1 MCVRVSVSVSES
13 LYLELNFFMMS
24 MQAYMCALYF
34 FFSIIKS
41 RSSGT
46 KSRIKEVQ
54 GKVKETRLKK
64 KTLFVSRFYFM
75 LSININIF

>member
-1 MCVRVSVSVSES
+1 VCT
-13 LYLELNFFMMS
+13 LLI
-24 MQAYMCALYF
+24 